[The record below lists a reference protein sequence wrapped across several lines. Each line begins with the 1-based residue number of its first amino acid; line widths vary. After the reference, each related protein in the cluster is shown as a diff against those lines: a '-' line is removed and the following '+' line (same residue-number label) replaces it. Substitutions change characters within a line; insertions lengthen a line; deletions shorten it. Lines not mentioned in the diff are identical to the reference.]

1 MADNFTVTRIPQL
14 AELLQKDGTLYLP
27 VYKQDDDKTYRILV
41 DLLGGATD
49 TTLQW
54 SSSETYN
61 TGEIREWN
69 LKLWKSKIDNNI
81 GNVPSENANWTEV
94 SKSEG
99 SNSINYWNAG
109 VYTINP
115 TLTLYDNNL
124 YLLDASQ
131 VSMPFESTDF
141 LAEKTAGIWLQLT
154 GSGGLASTWEDS
166 ITAIRAIT
174 DYSDGIDVGN
184 FETGIIYEFD
194 AVSTDADDGVDI
206 LKPDNIASGDPGR
219 WVNKIDFKQFTAS
232 FSFTGIESFKQVFG
246 KDLQIDSAT
255 IAPDISDLR
264 VGKNGATPATIT
276 FPYTI
281 AAADII
287 EFAATYDRES
297 DSYFTLI
304 GKEV

>member
-1 MADNFTVTRIPQL
+1 MADNFTVTRIPEL

-54 SSSETYN
+54 NSSETYA
-61 TGEIREWN
+61 TGDIIEWN
-69 LKLWKSKIDNNI
+69 LKLWKSKTDNNI
-81 GNVPSENANWTEV
+81 GNVPAENTIWTEV

-115 TLTLYDNNL
+115 TLALYENNL

-131 VSMPFESTDF
+131 ISMPFESTDF
-141 LAEKTAGIWLQLT
+141 LAEKTAGIWIQLT
-154 GSGGLASTWEDS
+154 GNDIDS
-166 ITAIRAIT
+166 
-174 DYSDGIDVGN
+174 V
-184 FETGIIYEFD
+184 
-194 AVSTDADDGVDI
+194 
-206 LKPDNIASGDPGR
+206 
-219 WVNKIDFKQFTAS
+219 FTAS

-264 VGKNGATPATIT
+264 IGKNGSTPETIT
-276 FPYTI
+276 FPYSI
-281 AAADII
+281 AATDVI
-287 EFAATYDRES
+287 EFEATYDRES